1 MVLEAIH
8 GTVLSTD
15 QKMESEQNT
24 NAHEINN
31 LTSNQHNVTYICD
44 MLRQFK
50 RFFTDGSAAAFTSK

>member
-1 MVLEAIH
+1 MH

-15 QKMESEQNT
+15 QKMESEQNR

-31 LTSNQHNVTYICD
+31 RTSNQHYVTHRCD

-50 RFFTDGSAAAFTSK
+50 RFFKDGSATTVTSEWI